1 MNVNV
6 MASQRLAP
14 TQRCTV
20 VFSGEYTGP
29 YPGHRGEHPSL
40 RIVPNTASE
49 RRLRRHGVSTQALA
63 KSRIYLV
70 RWLPGSAITVPLPFL
85 GVAILIRRDLLNR
98 DTDEELADGPE
109 LAPLVH
115 QLCHA
120 HQRLE
125 WGFALYL
132 WRHLR
137 AGIRQRTVPSRIS
150 QVERECYQAERATVE
165 YYREE
170 QLSNPGQ
177 DSSWR
182 LP

>member
-1 MNVNV
+1 M
-6 MASQRLAP
+6 
-14 TQRCTV
+14 
-20 VFSGEYTGP
+20 
-29 YPGHRGEHPSL
+29 

-49 RRLRRHGVSTQALA
+49 IRLRRHGVSTQALA
-63 KSRIYLV
+63 KSRIHLV
-70 RWLPGSAITVPLPFL
+70 RWLPKGSFTVPLPFF
-85 GVAILIRRDLLNR
+85 GVAILMRRGLLKW
-98 DTDEELADGPE
+98 DAEEELADGPE

-137 AGIRQRTVPSRIS
+137 ARIRQRTVPSRIS
-150 QVERECYQAERATVE
+150 QVERECYQAERATLE

-177 DSSWR
+177 EISWL